1 MAAEAAMMAGA
12 AGARILGALIGRALA
27 EGDYQEAE
35 RLQRQAL
42 EQYGTIDPDALMN
55 ADIEAGDT
63 ELGKIVEDPELQ
75 QAQMLAMRRM
85 GEMATGDSPE
95 DAAAYARSQQESGGF
110 ERGIREAAFRRMQ
123 ERGIGQNSGLA
134 VAAQMGAAQQS
145 VQNKSNA
152 DLETAAEA
160 RRRALAALGQYGNMA
175 TSIRGQNYG
184 QARDK
189 ATAMDTINRFNAGQ
203 RFDQAQG
210 TFGNQMNLAGAK
222 SDRYGDLAR
231 MHRDRGDMNQR
242 TASGVGDAVGDA
254 LDVFGNP
261 LKRKGG

>member
-27 EGDYQEAE
+27 EGDYQAAE

-42 EQYGTIDPDALMN
+42 EQYGTIDPNTLLEVDVQQQDA
-55 ADIEAGDT
+55 
-63 ELGKIVEDPELQ
+63 ELGKYVEDPEAQ
-75 QAQMLAMRRM
+75 QAQMLALRRM

-110 ERGIREAAFRRMQ
+110 ERGIREAALRRMQ

-175 TSIRGQNYG
+175 TGIRGQNFG
-184 QARDK
+184 QARDR
-189 ATAMDTINRFNAGQ
+189 AAAQDTINRFNAGQ

-210 TFGNQMNLAGAK
+210 TFNNQMGLAGAK
-222 SDRYGDLAR
+222 AGRYGDLANMNR
-231 MHRDRGDMNQR
+231 RKGDMTQQ
-242 TASGVGDAVGDA
+242 TFAGTGDAIGDS
-254 LDVFGNP
+254 LDAYG
-261 LKRKGG
+261 KKKKDE